1 MISKYNDKNT
11 FPEKMVGGG
20 RDDAERTIFK
30 HNLYYI
36 QFHLS
41 LKDFGLFIHL
51 LTYSFTIFIK
61 ALLCARN
68 RRCERKQARIPAL
81 LKITL

>member
-11 FPEKMVGGG
+11 FPEKIKGGWG
-20 RDDAERTIFK
+20 RDDAERTVFE

-41 LKDFGLFIHL
+41 LKDLGLFIHL

-61 ALLCARN
+61 APTMCR
-68 RRCERKQARIPAL
+68 EQEM
-81 LKITL
+81 